1 MQLSEN
7 LKKFC
12 LFFSPIFKSAGNF
25 KHIKTKM
32 TLIAYVLPELETV
45 KDMVRFRGPFD
56 RKHDK
61 SSQAL
66 MKSA

>member
-1 MQLSEN
+1 
-7 LKKFC
+7 
-12 LFFSPIFKSAGNF
+12 
-25 KHIKTKM
+25 M
-32 TLIAYVLPELETV
+32 TLIAYVLPDLETV